1 MDKTYRDEYSRL
13 FVVDQMP
20 GSFSPADPHL
30 QIYDNYISD
39 TRLRFRRIRI
49 PGRQEWTRTLQQR
62 VPADGHLKVSEI
74 FLDDAEYQALG
85 SYDGHEIR
93 KNRYF
98 AEHDDVT
105 LICDLYLGRLAGLK
119 TVKIEFASAADR
131 DSFVF
136 EHSAIEV
143 SGMDFFDGANLYDKD
158 FAAVELELEGVVKRI
173 HGVHLP
179 IAETQD

>member
-49 PGRQEWTRTLQQR
+49 PGRPEWKRMLQQR
-62 VPADGHLKVSEI
+62 VPGDDHIKLSEI
-74 FLDDAEYQALG
+74 FLDDAEYRALG
-85 SYDGHEIR
+85 SYDGNEIR

-119 TVKIEFASAADR
+119 SVKIEFSTPEER
-131 DSFVF
+131 DAFVL
-136 EHSAIEV
+136 EAPAIEV
-143 SGMDFFDGANLYDKD
+143 TGNSFFDGSNLYDKG
-158 FAAVELELEGVVKRI
+158 FADVERELEEVVKGSR
-173 HGVHLP
+173 G
-179 IAETQD
+179 E

>member
-1 MDKTYRDEYSRL
+1 MNKTYRDEYSRL

-62 VPADGHLKVSEI
+62 VPADDHLKVSEI
-74 FLDDAEYQALG
+74 FLDDSEYKALG

-105 LICDLYLGRLAGLK
+105 LICDLYLGALAGLK
-119 TVKIEFASAADR
+119 TVKIEFDSAVGR
-131 DSFVF
+131 DAFDFS
-136 EHSAIEV
+136 HPAIEV
-143 SGMDFFDGANLYDKD
+143 SGIGFFDGANLYAKD
-158 FAAVELELEGVVKRI
+158 FAAVESKLEEVVRRI
-173 HGVHLP
+173 RG
-179 IAETQD
+179 E